1 MLQET
6 KRKYLNKSNQKVFDL
21 PNLIEVQLNSYNWFL
36 SKGLKEL
43 FSEISPILDFT
54 EKALELNFLDFSFD
68 DPKYDE
74 VEANSRNATFEAA
87 LRVKVQLTNKQTGE
101 IKEQEVYLGEFP
113 LMTERGTFII
123 NGVERVVVSQIIRS
137 PGVFFT
143 LNIAKGE
150 KHFGAKV
157 IPNRGA
163 WLEFETDANGV
174 IYVKIDRKR
183 KVPVTSL
190 LRAFGYGTDEEI
202 LKEFKDVDTDSKR
215 KYIKATLAKD
225 VAHNSDEGFIEIY
238 RRIRPG
244 DLATA
249 DNAKSL
255 IEGMFLNLDRY
266 DMGEVGRFRMNQRL
280 GQNIEISEENRIFK
294 KEDLVKIL
302 QEVIHLNITQGEPDD
317 IDHLGNRRVRAVGEL
332 VQNKMRIGLARM
344 ARIVKDRM
352 STIDITT
359 ITPAQIVNARPI
371 IASIREFFMTSQLS
385 QFMDQTNPMSE
396 LEHKRRLSA
405 MGPGGLSRERA
416 GFDVRDVHRTHYG
429 RICPIATPE
438 GPNIGLVNH
447 LASYAKLNKY
457 GFIETPYRKVL
468 REIKKK
474 DFDKAIGEIIY
485 KKGVEDPKSGKIVIK
500 GDTKLTA
507 EDIKKIKKLDLE
519 AIQLRS
525 RVTDEIEYLDAP
537 TEENVV
543 TAPATIPI
551 DEDGYFINSRAEVR
565 IKGEPAI

>member
-174 IYVKIDRKR
+174 NNKFISINRARLSGIIESQYMDAYIDN
-183 KVPVTSL
+183 VLS
-190 LRAFGYGTDEEI
+190 
-202 LKEFKDVDTDSKR
+202 
-215 KYIKATLAKD
+215 TL
-225 VAHNSDEGFIEIY
+225 GI
-238 RRIRPG
+238 
-244 DLATA
+244 
-249 DNAKSL
+249 
-255 IEGMFLNLDRY
+255 
-266 DMGEVGRFRMNQRL
+266 
-280 GQNIEISEENRIFK
+280 
-294 KEDLVKIL
+294 
-302 QEVIHLNITQGEPDD
+302 
-317 IDHLGNRRVRAVGEL
+317 
-332 VQNKMRIGLARM
+332 
-344 ARIVKDRM
+344 
-352 STIDITT
+352 
-359 ITPAQIVNARPI
+359 
-371 IASIREFFMTSQLS
+371 
-385 QFMDQTNPMSE
+385 DQT
-396 LEHKRRLSA
+396 
-405 MGPGGLSRERA
+405 
-416 GFDVRDVHRTHYG
+416 
-429 RICPIATPE
+429 
-438 GPNIGLVNH
+438 
-447 LASYAKLNKY
+447 
-457 GFIETPYRKVL
+457 FIKQV
-468 REIKKK
+468 
-474 DFDKAIGEIIY
+474 
-485 KKGVEDPKSGKIVIK
+485 
-500 GDTKLTA
+500 
-507 EDIKKIKKLDLE
+507 
-519 AIQLRS
+519 
-525 RVTDEIEYLDAP
+525 
-537 TEENVV
+537 
-543 TAPATIPI
+543 
-551 DEDGYFINSRAEVR
+551 
-565 IKGEPAI
+565 

>member
-6 KRKYLNKSNQKVFDL
+6 KRKYLNQSNQKVFDL
-21 PNLIEVQLNSYNWFL
+21 PDLIEVQLDSYNWFL
-36 SKGLKEL
+36 DKGLKEL

-54 EKALELNFLDFSFD
+54 EKALELNFLDYAFD

-74 VEANSRNATFEAA
+74 VEAKSRNATFEAA

-143 LNIAKGE
+143 LNVAKGE

-163 WLEFETDANGV
+163 WLEFETDANGI

-202 LKEFKDVDTDSKR
+202 LQAFKGVDTDPNK
-215 KYIKATLAKD
+215 KYIKATLGKD
-225 VAHNSDEGFIEIY
+225 VAHSADEGFIEIY

-249 DNAKSL
+249 DNAKTL
-255 IEGMFLNLDRY
+255 IEGMFFNLDRY

-280 GQNIEISEENRIFK
+280 EQNIKITEENRIFK

-302 QEVIHLNITQGEPDD
+302 KEVIRLNITQGEPDD
-317 IDHLGNRRVRAVGEL
+317 IDHLGNRRIRAVGEL

-457 GFIETPYRKVL
+457 GFVETPYRKVL
-468 REIKKK
+468 REIKNK
-474 DFDKAIGEIIY
+474 DFDKAVGEITY
-485 KKGVEDPKSGKIVIK
+485 KKGVEDSKSGK
-500 GDTKLTA
+500 
-507 EDIKKIKKLDLE
+507 
-519 AIQLRS
+519 
-525 RVTDEIEYLDAP
+525 
-537 TEENVV
+537 
-543 TAPATIPI
+543 
-551 DEDGYFINSRAEVR
+551 
-565 IKGEPAI
+565 